1 MMNEETYVEELDESM
16 LTTFDNP
23 YNPFT
28 QFIEWFQFDF
38 VSGYHSGGLLARVAP
53 LSSDLSDA
61 DQMLIIDEGISTI
74 LDNDVLGIYCRIYP
88 DGRKEGPPKDRS

>member
-1 MMNEETYVEELDESM
+1 MMKDETFVDELDEAM

-28 QFIEWFQFDF
+28 QFLEWFQFDF
-38 VSGYHSGGLLARVAP
+38 VSGYHTGGLLARVAQY
-53 LSSDLSDA
+53 SSDLSES
-61 DQMLIIDEGISTI
+61 DQLMIINEGIDTI

-88 DGRKEGPPKDRS
+88 DGRKEGAPKA

>member
-1 MMNEETYVEELDESM
+1 MEDETFVVELDESM

-28 QFIEWFQFDF
+28 QFLEWFQFDF
-38 VSGYHSGGLLARVAP
+38 VSGYHTCGLLARIAQH
-53 LSSDLSDA
+53 SSDLSEA
-61 DQMLIIDEGISTI
+61 DQLMIIDEGISTI

-88 DGRKEGPPKDRS
+88 DGRKQGAPKDAS